1 MNWNLANSQTSQEQ
15 SNNERLIRCI
25 IYSPLCL
32 RTALPFVGSEGE
44 LYSYTGVGLSEL
56 LVSTCR
62 AMREP
67 QFVERVTEL
76 APRFFVCISEQF
88 SSTRSQL
95 ALFVNGIGMNIIQNN
110 PYRILGVYSNSP
122 TRERLANHN
131 RMKAFLKVGK
141 SVSFPLDV
149 PQYVSSINRTEAS
162 VADAEAKLTLPKEQI
177 LYAQFWFVKTTPL
190 DDVAFNHLFA
200 GEIDKAEEIWQKR
213 ECASSLQNLIVC
225 AMMRGKY
232 AGVISLAETLY
243 SNTQYVNQL
252 VAAVVGMKGNFNVSD
267 LTFSFIDALCDEFG
281 ANKLLSFV
289 TNTTWKDYIKDKA
302 VKPIIAH
309 IQDAIDVAQKSKG
322 KGATA
327 RLESGRTLMQC
338 TKDLLSDLKTYLSTS
353 DMQYQTIAD
362 KLAQEI
368 LQCGI
373 DYYNNTEDDNAPD
386 NAMILQKYALS
397 IAVGALVK
405 ERCKENV
412 DTLKKVGPE
421 YIVRNELARLMKIL
435 KELRG
440 EDEAPIGL
448 HLGVFGRSVSSIQRI
463 VSNGIPEIV
472 SMKRKLGSSSD
483 LYIKVASAIVSS
495 AVNALVEIVNFQ
507 QSLSL
512 GNNERLRPII
522 SDAVA
527 AMEVIGSIDIDAKT
541 RNYFN
546 GNNSTLRSMNSRL
559 NPSDSGACY
568 IATMAYGDYNHPQVL
583 ILRHFRD
590 LYLAQR
596 NWGKW
601 FIRTYY
607 KYSPSFVEKLR
618 NHTLTNKLIRK
629 SLDGFI
635 LCIKNKYK

>member
-1 MNWNLANSQTSQEQ
+1 MSKFRQQ
-15 SNNERLIRCI
+15 
-25 IYSPLCL
+25 
-32 RTALPFVGSEGE
+32 GS
-44 LYSYTGVGLSEL
+44 
-56 LVSTCR
+56 R
-62 AMREP
+62 
-67 QFVERVTEL
+67 
-76 APRFFVCISEQF
+76 
-88 SSTRSQL
+88 L
-95 ALFVNGIGMNIIQNN
+95 ALFVNGIGMNILQNN

-122 TRERLANHN
+122 TKERLANHN
-131 RMKAFLKVGK
+131 RMKAFIKVGK

-149 PQYVSSINRTEAS
+149 PQYLSSINRTEAS
-162 VADAEAKLTLPKEQI
+162 VVDAEAKLTLPKEQM
-177 LYAQFWFVKTTPL
+177 LYAQFWFVKITPL
-190 DDVAFNHLFA
+190 DEVAFKHFIA
-200 GEIDKAEEIWQKR
+200 GEIDKAEEIWLKK
-213 ECASSLQNLIVC
+213 ECASSLQNRIVC
-225 AMMRGKY
+225 ALVRKDYGCAIMC
-232 AGVISLAETLY
+232 AEALY
-243 SNTQYVNQL
+243 GNLQYINQF
-252 VAAVVGMKGNFNVSD
+252 VSAVTGTGANFDIANLD
-267 LTFSFIDALCDEFG
+267 FSFLDILCGEIG
-281 ANKLLSFV
+281 ANKLLPLI
-289 TNTTWKDYIKDKA
+289 TNNTWKSHVGEKA
-302 VKPIIAH
+302 VKPLVDSILGAIEIAK
-309 IQDAIDVAQKSKG
+309 KSKG
-322 KGATA
+322 KGANA
-327 RLESGRTLMQC
+327 RLKSGRILMQC
-338 TKDLLSDLKTYLSTS
+338 TKNTLSDLKTYLSAT

-362 KLAQEI
+362 KLAEEI

-448 HLGVFGRSVSSIQRI
+448 HLGVFGRSISSIQRI
-463 VSNGIPEIV
+463 VSNGIPEIE

-512 GNNERLRPII
+512 GNNEQLRPII

-527 AMEVIGSIDIDAKT
+527 AMEVIGSIDMDAKT

-590 LYLAQR
+590 LYLAQK

-629 SLDGFI
+629 SLDSFI